1 MRLSWGFQKYWVQ
14 MNDELKK
21 EALQLQRE
29 LTGHSYRYH
38 VLDDP
43 VISDA
48 EYDMMLKR
56 LIEIEDAYPELS
68 TPDSPTKRIGAPPLE
83 FFEKAVHS
91 VPMLSLDNAFN
102 DQDVLEFHNRIIRL
116 TGQENIAYIAEPKL
130 DGVAVE
136 LRYENGTLVRAATRG
151 DGVTGEVVTQN
162 VRTIGSVPLKLNEE
176 KVKAPSLLEVRGEV
190 IIKKSDFERLN
201 KTRLDNQESIFAN
214 PRNAAA
220 GSLRQLDSKATA
232 KRPLDIF
239 VYGTGLVQGLEFK
252 THAMMLETLQGFGFP
267 VNPVIRAGLTI
278 AAVLS
283 VYKDFEAR
291 REGLPYEIDGMVIK
305 VDDIEVQ
312 RQLGEKIK
320 SPRWAIA
327 YKFSAIQKTTGI
339 TDIIV
344 QVGRTGVLT
353 PVAIL
358 EAVNI
363 GGVMVSRATLHNE
376 DEIRRKDIRIGD
388 KALVMRAGDVIPK
401 IVKIIET
408 ERKGT
413 EIPFKMPEYCP
424 VCRSR
429 IEKFKQDRSYINKC
443 VNSSCQAQLKERI
456 RHFVSKKA
464 FDIEGLGRKI
474 VDQLVDEGMIRSFV
488 DVFALEKEK
497 LFSLERQA
505 EKSATNL
512 TEAIEKSKKIA
523 LPRFLYALGIEH
535 TGENAAKLI
544 SEEFSSL
551 DNIMTASAEELET
564 IHGIGPETASAVYR
578 YFSNEENKSIIR
590 QLFISGVEI
599 ENKPFLSKQMQDSPF
614 NQKRVVLT
622 GTLGSMTRSEAQQRL
637 ENSGALVT
645 SSVSSKTDF
654 LIAGEDAGSKLEKA
668 KKAGVRILSENEFL
682 TMLNNSL
689 SRESQ

>member
-1 MRLSWGFQKYWVQ
+1 
-14 MNDELKK
+14 
-21 EALQLQRE
+21 
-29 LTGHSYRYH
+29 
-38 VLDDP
+38 
-43 VISDA
+43 
-48 EYDMMLKR
+48 
-56 LIEIEDAYPELS
+56 
-68 TPDSPTKRIGAPPLE
+68 
-83 FFEKAVHS
+83 
-91 VPMLSLDNAFN
+91 
-102 DQDVLEFHNRIIRL
+102 
-116 TGQENIAYIAEPKL
+116 
-130 DGVAVE
+130 
-136 LRYENGTLVRAATRG
+136 
-151 DGVTGEVVTQN
+151 
-162 VRTIGSVPLKLNEE
+162 
-176 KVKAPSLLEVRGEV
+176 
-190 IIKKSDFERLN
+190 ERLN